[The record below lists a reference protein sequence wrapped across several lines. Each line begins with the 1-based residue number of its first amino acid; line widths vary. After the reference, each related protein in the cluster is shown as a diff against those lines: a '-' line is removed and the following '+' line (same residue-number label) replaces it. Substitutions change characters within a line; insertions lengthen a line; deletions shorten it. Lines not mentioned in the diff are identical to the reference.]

1 MHCSSIVTINYC
13 DFLLTGSL
21 HLSVYDED
29 ESLLQGHLDIPKSAI
44 SERWTGLPLCP
55 SRSSNDFVKKYLT
68 FSGTPG
74 VRFTVEASQ
83 DYEIKLNEQKTYHIF
98 GWNTVNVFQ
107 FIPPK
112 DISKTQLDITVT
124 SESDVPAYLKVS
136 RICQDVNKDDIR
148 NVDYR
153 GESIRLSFAKKGRIT
168 LSKVSIPPLT
178 DSTASWYIGLAL
190 NNAAGTTPLNASKT
204 GTLTV
209 TRSFN
214 YSYGG
219 PMSFICLVPFFFGG
233 IVAVW
238 ALYCF
243 KEPHVSPWASHIE
256 PVTRKDVCRAMCKV
270 LCTYW
275 FAGGHKTYSYIT
287 CIVGSVL
294 MVGAFQFVYANW
306 YLMIQEGDRDHCYY
320 NDFCYRVSNYDIP
333 FNLMSSNFVYIEHA
347 FILALSVWYME
358 SELLARCKKIG
369 QPQPLPVTENAEC
382 NSTESTNNG
391 LQRTANGYDEERGI
405 YNSTEAHKRK
415 ISFSIGY
422 AFSWALLF
430 EGLFSMLYHLCPT
443 KMTFQFD
450 LAFMFVI
457 SGLIV
462 VLMYNGI
469 QLNHA
474 GERGGHVGASNFY
487 LGFIVPLYILNYLG
501 SLNHSKEGLIPTAAW
516 ATPLALWAFFIF
528 NWVGYKLYLENW
540 CLLIL
545 WRWVVKNC
553 RLQCVGSHSWN
564 PNNYSLQNVKEG
576 KFICLMI
583 GLILAVLM
591 FCLFSVTKFIGSL
604 PQALLFACITES
616 VIVICWKLVK
626 SCYCLWRDRGY
637 KKFICVIIYVLTTL
651 ALGILALVFFIVF
664 PTTDKAETPEISR
677 NKNHECIFMDFYDYH
692 DVWHILSSFALLMGV
707 HIVMFA
713 SYDPDTIAPDT
724 IAPDT
729 IAPDTKAPDTIAPD
743 TTAPD
748 TIAGG
753 NLISNYGAI
762 ELNSNH

>member
-1 MHCSSIVTINYC
+1 MHSSSIVTINYC

-21 HLSVYDED
+21 HLSVLDED
-29 ESLLQGHLDIPKSAI
+29 ESFLQGHLDIPKSAI

-55 SRSSNDFVKKYLT
+55 SRSSNDFVKKLLT

-74 VRFTVEASQ
+74 VRFTIEASQ
-83 DYEIKLNEQKTYHIF
+83 DYEIDLNEEKTYHIF
-98 GWNTVNVFQ
+98 EWNTVNVFQ
-107 FIPPK
+107 FTPPK
-112 DISKTQLDITVT
+112 DISETQLDITVT
-124 SESDVPAYLKVS
+124 SDSDVPCYMKVS
-136 RICQDVNKDDIR
+136 QICQDVNKDNIR
-148 NVDYR
+148 VVDYR

-168 LSKVSIPPLT
+168 LSTASTPPLT

-209 TRSFN
+209 ARSFN

-287 CIVGSVL
+287 CIVGCVL
-294 MVGAFQFVYANW
+294 MVGAFQFVYADW

-320 NDFCYRVSNYDIP
+320 NDFCYRVLYYDIP
-333 FNLMSSNFVYIEHA
+333 FNLMSSNFAYMLHA

-358 SELLARCKKIG
+358 SELLARCKKIRQT
-369 QPQPLPVTENAEC
+369 QPPPVAENAEC
-382 NSTESTNNG
+382 NSTE
-391 LQRTANGYDEERGI
+391 
-405 YNSTEAHKRK
+405 AHKRR

-462 VLMYNGI
+462 VVMYNGI

-474 GERGGHVGASNFY
+474 GETGGHVGASNFY
-487 LGFIVPLYILNYLG
+487 LGFIVPLYILNYIG

-564 PNNYSLQNVKEG
+564 PNNYSPQNVKEG
-576 KFICLMI
+576 KFVCLMI
-583 GLILAVLM
+583 GLIVAVLM
-591 FCLFSVTKFIGSL
+591 FCLFSVTKYIGSL
-604 PQALLFACITES
+604 PHALLFTCILES
-616 VIVICWKLVK
+616 VIVICWKLCK
-626 SCYCLWRDRGY
+626 CCCLWRDLGY
-637 KKFICVIIYVLTTL
+637 KKFPCVIIYVLTTL
-651 ALGILALVFFIVF
+651 ALGFSALAFFIGF

-677 NKNHECIFMDFYDYH
+677 NKNHKCIIIDFYDYH
-692 DVWHILSSFALLMGV
+692 DLWHILSSFALLMGV

-713 SYDPDTIAPDT
+713 SYDPDTITRGILTSD
-724 IAPDT
+724 
-729 IAPDTKAPDTIAPD
+729 
-743 TTAPD
+743 
-748 TIAGG
+748 
-753 NLISNYGAI
+753 YGAI

>member
-1 MHCSSIVTINYC
+1 MHSSSIVTINYC

-21 HLSVYDED
+21 HLSVLDED
-29 ESLLQGHLDIPKSAI
+29 ESFLQGHLDIPKSAI

-55 SRSSNDFVKKYLT
+55 SRSSNDFVKKHLT

-74 VRFTVEASQ
+74 VRFTIEASQ
-83 DYEIKLNEQKTYHIF
+83 DYEIDLNEEKTYHIF
-98 GWNTVNVFQ
+98 EWNTVNVFQ
-107 FIPPK
+107 FTPPK
-112 DISKTQLDITVT
+112 DISETQLDITVT
-124 SESDVPAYLKVS
+124 SESDVPCYMKVS
-136 RICQDVNKDDIR
+136 QICQDVNKDNIR
-148 NVDYR
+148 VVDYR

-168 LSKVSIPPLT
+168 LSTASTPPLT

-287 CIVGSVL
+287 CIVGCVL
-294 MVGAFQFVYANW
+294 MVGAFQFVYADW

-320 NDFCYRVSNYDIP
+320 NDFCYRVLYYDIP
-333 FNLMSSNFVYIEHA
+333 FNLMSSNFAYIPHA

-358 SELLARCKKIG
+358 SELLARCKKIRQT
-369 QPQPLPVTENAEC
+369 QPPPVAENAEC
-382 NSTESTNNG
+382 
-391 LQRTANGYDEERGI
+391 
-405 YNSTEAHKRK
+405 NSTEAHKRK

-462 VLMYNGI
+462 VVMYNGI

-487 LGFIVPLYILNYLG
+487 LGFIVPLYILNYIG

-540 CLLIL
+540 YLLIL

-564 PNNYSLQNVKEG
+564 PNNYSPQNVKVG
-576 KFICLMI
+576 KFVCLMI
-583 GLILAVLM
+583 GLIVAVLM
-591 FCLFSVTKFIGSL
+591 FCLFSVTKYIGSL
-604 PQALLFACITES
+604 PHALLFTCILES
-616 VIVICWKLVK
+616 VIVICWKLCK
-626 SCYCLWRDRGY
+626 CCCLWRDLGY
-637 KKFICVIIYVLTTL
+637 KKFPCVIIYVLTTL
-651 ALGILALVFFIVF
+651 ALGFSALAFFIGF
-664 PTTDKAETPEISR
+664 PTTQVEKRCFRFRFCNGYLTET
-677 NKNHECIFMDFYDYH
+677 
-692 DVWHILSSFALLMGV
+692 
-707 HIVMFA
+707 
-713 SYDPDTIAPDT
+713 
-724 IAPDT
+724 
-729 IAPDTKAPDTIAPD
+729 
-743 TTAPD
+743 
-748 TIAGG
+748 
-753 NLISNYGAI
+753 
-762 ELNSNH
+762 

>member
-1 MHCSSIVTINYC
+1 MHSSSIVTINYC

-21 HLSVYDED
+21 HLSVLDED
-29 ESLLQGHLDIPKSAI
+29 ESFLQGHLDIPKSAI

-55 SRSSNDFVKKYLT
+55 SRSSNDFVKKHLT

-74 VRFTVEASQ
+74 VRFTIEASQ
-83 DYEIKLNEQKTYHIF
+83 DYEIDLNEEKTYHIF
-98 GWNTVNVFQ
+98 EWNTVNVFQ
-107 FIPPK
+107 FTPPK
-112 DISKTQLDITVT
+112 DISETQLDITVT
-124 SESDVPAYLKVS
+124 SESDVPCYMKVS
-136 RICQDVNKDDIR
+136 QICQDVNKDNIR
-148 NVDYR
+148 VVDYR

-168 LSKVSIPPLT
+168 LSTASTPPLT

-287 CIVGSVL
+287 CIVGCVL
-294 MVGAFQFVYANW
+294 MVGAFQFVYADW

-320 NDFCYRVSNYDIP
+320 NDFCYRVLYYDIP
-333 FNLMSSNFVYIEHA
+333 FNLMSSNFAYILHA

-358 SELLARCKKIG
+358 SELLARCKKIRQT
-369 QPQPLPVTENAEC
+369 QPPPVAENAEC
-382 NSTESTNNG
+382 NSTE
-391 LQRTANGYDEERGI
+391 
-405 YNSTEAHKRK
+405 AHKRR

-462 VLMYNGI
+462 VVMYNGI

-564 PNNYSLQNVKEG
+564 PNNYSPQNVKVG
-576 KFICLMI
+576 KFVCLMI
-583 GLILAVLM
+583 GLIVAVLM
-591 FCLFSVTKFIGSL
+591 FCLFSVTKYIGSL
-604 PQALLFACITES
+604 PHALLFTCILES
-616 VIVICWKLVK
+616 VIVISWKLRK
-626 SCYCLWRDRGY
+626 CCCLWRDLGY
-637 KKFICVIIYVLTTL
+637 KKFPCVIIYVLTTL
-651 ALGILALVFFIVF
+651 ALGFSALAFFIGF

-677 NKNHECIFMDFYDYH
+677 NKNHKCIIIDFYDYH
-692 DVWHILSSFALLMGV
+692 DLWHILSSFALLMGV

-713 SYDPDTIAPDT
+713 SYDPDTITRGILTSD
-724 IAPDT
+724 
-729 IAPDTKAPDTIAPD
+729 
-743 TTAPD
+743 
-748 TIAGG
+748 
-753 NLISNYGAI
+753 YGAI
-762 ELNSNH
+762 ELNSNL

>member
-1 MHCSSIVTINYC
+1 MHSSSIVTINYC

-21 HLSVYDED
+21 HLSVLDED
-29 ESLLQGHLDIPKSAI
+29 ESFLQGHLDIPKSAI

-55 SRSSNDFVKKYLT
+55 SRSSNDFVKKHLT

-74 VRFTVEASQ
+74 VRFTIEASQ
-83 DYEIKLNEQKTYHIF
+83 DYEIDLNEEKTYHIF
-98 GWNTVNVFQ
+98 EWNTVNVFQ
-107 FIPPK
+107 FTPPK
-112 DISKTQLDITVT
+112 DISETQLDITVT
-124 SESDVPAYLKVS
+124 SESDVPCYMKVS
-136 RICQDVNKDDIR
+136 QICQDVNKDNIR
-148 NVDYR
+148 VVDYR

-168 LSKVSIPPLT
+168 LSTASTPPLT

-287 CIVGSVL
+287 CIVGCVL
-294 MVGAFQFVYANW
+294 MVGAFQFVYADW

-320 NDFCYRVSNYDIP
+320 NDFCYRVLYYDIP
-333 FNLMSSNFVYIEHA
+333 FNLMSSNFAYILHA

-358 SELLARCKKIG
+358 SELLARCKKIRQT
-369 QPQPLPVTENAEC
+369 QPPPVAENAEC
-382 NSTESTNNG
+382 NSTEV
-391 LQRTANGYDEERGI
+391 
-405 YNSTEAHKRK
+405 HKRR

-462 VLMYNGI
+462 VVMYNGI

-516 ATPLALWAFFIF
+516 ATPLALWVFFIF

-564 PNNYSLQNVKEG
+564 PNNYSPQNVKEG
-576 KFICLMI
+576 KFVCLMI
-583 GLILAVLM
+583 GLIVAVLM
-591 FCLFSVTKFIGSL
+591 FCLFSVTKYIGSL
-604 PQALLFACITES
+604 PHALLFTCILES
-616 VIVICWKLVK
+616 VIVISWKLRK
-626 SCYCLWRDRGY
+626 CCCLWRDLGY
-637 KKFICVIIYVLTTL
+637 KKFPCVIIYVLTTL
-651 ALGILALVFFIVF
+651 ALGFSALAFFIGF

-677 NKNHECIFMDFYDYH
+677 NKNHKCIIIDFYDYH
-692 DVWHILSSFALLMGV
+692 DLWHILSSFALLMGI

-713 SYDPDTIAPDT
+713 SYDPDTITRGILTSD
-724 IAPDT
+724 
-729 IAPDTKAPDTIAPD
+729 
-743 TTAPD
+743 
-748 TIAGG
+748 
-753 NLISNYGAI
+753 YGAI

>member
-1 MHCSSIVTINYC
+1 MHSSSIVTINYC

-21 HLSVYDED
+21 HLSVLDED
-29 ESLLQGHLDIPKSAI
+29 ESFLQGHLDIPKSAI

-55 SRSSNDFVKKYLT
+55 SRSSNDFVKKHLT

-74 VRFTVEASQ
+74 VRFTIEASQ
-83 DYEIKLNEQKTYHIF
+83 DYEIDLNEEKTYHIF
-98 GWNTVNVFQ
+98 EWNTVNVFQ
-107 FIPPK
+107 FTPPK
-112 DISKTQLDITVT
+112 DISETQLDITVT
-124 SESDVPAYLKVS
+124 SESDVPCYMKVS
-136 RICQDVNKDDIR
+136 QICQDVNKDNIR
-148 NVDYR
+148 VVDYR

-168 LSKVSIPPLT
+168 LSTASTPPLT

-287 CIVGSVL
+287 CIVGCVL
-294 MVGAFQFVYANW
+294 MVGAFQFVYADW

-320 NDFCYRVSNYDIP
+320 NDFCYRVLYYDIP
-333 FNLMSSNFVYIEHA
+333 FNLMSSNFAYILHA

-358 SELLARCKKIG
+358 SELLARCKKIRQT
-369 QPQPLPVTENAEC
+369 QPPPVAENAEC
-382 NSTESTNNG
+382 NSTE
-391 LQRTANGYDEERGI
+391 
-405 YNSTEAHKRK
+405 AHKRR

-462 VLMYNGI
+462 VVMYNGI

-474 GERGGHVGASNFY
+474 GETGGHVGASNFY
-487 LGFIVPLYILNYLG
+487 LGFIVPLYILNYIG

-564 PNNYSLQNVKEG
+564 PNNHSPQNVKVG
-576 KFICLMI
+576 KFVCLMI
-583 GLILAVLM
+583 GLIVALLM
-591 FCLFSVTKFIGSL
+591 FCLFSVTKYIGSL
-604 PQALLFACITES
+604 PHALLFTCILES
-616 VIVICWKLVK
+616 VIVICWKLCK
-626 SCYCLWRDRGY
+626 CCCLWRDLGY
-637 KKFICVIIYVLTTL
+637 KKFPCVIIYVLTTL
-651 ALGILALVFFIVF
+651 ALGFSALAFFIGF

-677 NKNHECIFMDFYDYH
+677 NKNHKCIIIDFYDYH
-692 DVWHILSSFALLMGV
+692 DLWHILSSFALLMGV

-713 SYDPDTIAPDT
+713 SYDPDTITRGILTSD
-724 IAPDT
+724 
-729 IAPDTKAPDTIAPD
+729 
-743 TTAPD
+743 
-748 TIAGG
+748 
-753 NLISNYGAI
+753 YGAI

>member
-1 MHCSSIVTINYC
+1 MHSSSIVTINYC

-21 HLSVYDED
+21 HLSVLDED
-29 ESLLQGHLDIPKSAI
+29 ESFLQGHLDIPKSAI

-55 SRSSNDFVKKYLT
+55 SRSSNDFVKKHLT

-74 VRFTVEASQ
+74 VRFTIEASQ
-83 DYEIKLNEQKTYHIF
+83 DYEIDLNEEKTYHIF
-98 GWNTVNVFQ
+98 EWNTVNVFQ
-107 FIPPK
+107 FTPPK
-112 DISKTQLDITVT
+112 DISETQLDITVT
-124 SESDVPAYLKVS
+124 SESDVPCYMKVS
-136 RICQDVNKDDIR
+136 QICQDVNKDNIR
-148 NVDYR
+148 VVDYR
-153 GESIRLSFAKKGRIT
+153 GESIRLSFARKGRIT
-168 LSKVSIPPLT
+168 LSTASTPPLT

-256 PVTRKDVCRAMCKV
+256 PVTRKDVCSAMCKV

-287 CIVGSVL
+287 CIVGCVL
-294 MVGAFQFVYANW
+294 MVGAFQFVYADW

-333 FNLMSSNFVYIEHA
+333 FNLMSSNFVYIVHA

-358 SELLARCKKIG
+358 SELLARCKKIRQT
-369 QPQPLPVTENAEC
+369 QPPPVAENAEC
-382 NSTESTNNG
+382 NSTE
-391 LQRTANGYDEERGI
+391 
-405 YNSTEAHKRK
+405 AHKRR

-462 VLMYNGI
+462 VVMYNGI

-474 GERGGHVGASNFY
+474 GERGSHVGASNFY

-564 PNNYSLQNVKEG
+564 PNNYSPQNVKEG
-576 KFICLMI
+576 KFVCLMI
-583 GLILAVLM
+583 GLIVAVLM
-591 FCLFSVTKFIGSL
+591 FCLFSVTKYIGSL
-604 PQALLFACITES
+604 PHALLFTCILES
-616 VIVICWKLVK
+616 VIVICWKLRK
-626 SCYCLWRDRGY
+626 CCCLWRDLGY
-637 KKFICVIIYVLTTL
+637 KKFPCVIIYVLTTL
-651 ALGILALVFFIVF
+651 ALGFSALAFFIGF

-677 NKNHECIFMDFYDYH
+677 NKNHKCIIIDFYDYH
-692 DVWHILSSFALLMGV
+692 DLWHILSSFALLMGV

-713 SYDPDTIAPDT
+713 SYDPDTITRGILTSD
-724 IAPDT
+724 
-729 IAPDTKAPDTIAPD
+729 
-743 TTAPD
+743 
-748 TIAGG
+748 
-753 NLISNYGAI
+753 YGAI
-762 ELNSNH
+762 ELNSNL

>member
-1 MHCSSIVTINYC
+1 MHSSSIVTINYC

-21 HLSVYDED
+21 HLSVLDED
-29 ESLLQGHLDIPKSAI
+29 ESFLQGHLDIPKSAI

-55 SRSSNDFVKKYLT
+55 SRSSNDFVKKHLT

-74 VRFTVEASQ
+74 VRFTIEASQ
-83 DYEIKLNEQKTYHIF
+83 DYEIDLNEEKTYHIF
-98 GWNTVNVFQ
+98 EWNTVNVFQ
-107 FIPPK
+107 FTPPK
-112 DISKTQLDITVT
+112 DISETQLDITVT
-124 SESDVPAYLKVS
+124 SESDVPCYMKVS
-136 RICQDVNKDDIR
+136 QICQDVNKDNIR
-148 NVDYR
+148 VVDYR

-168 LSKVSIPPLT
+168 LSTASTPPLT

-275 FAGGHKTYSYIT
+275 FAGGHKTYSYII
-287 CIVGSVL
+287 CIVGCVL

-306 YLMIQEGDRDHCYY
+306 YLMIQEGDRDDCYY

-333 FNLMSSNFVYIEHA
+333 FNSMSSNFVYIVHA

-358 SELLARCKKIG
+358 SELLARCKKI
-369 QPQPLPVTENAEC
+369 TENAEC
-382 NSTESTNNG
+382 
-391 LQRTANGYDEERGI
+391 
-405 YNSTEAHKRK
+405 NSTEAHKRK

-430 EGLFSMLYHLCPT
+430 AGLFSMLYHLCPT

-462 VLMYNGI
+462 VVMYNGI

-474 GERGGHVGASNFY
+474 GETGGHVGASNFY
-487 LGFIVPLYILNYLG
+487 LGFIVPLYILNYIG

-516 ATPLALWAFFIF
+516 ATPLALWVFFIF
-528 NWVGYKLYLENW
+528 NWVGYKLYLSENW
-540 CLLIL
+540 SVSNTDTDFWSCM
-545 WRWVVKNC
+545 RVC
-553 RLQCVGSHSWN
+553 
-564 PNNYSLQNVKEG
+564 
-576 KFICLMI
+576 KFSCLMI

-591 FCLFSVTKFIGSL
+591 FSLFSVTTFKFIGSL
-604 PQALLFACITES
+604 PNALLFACITES
-616 VIVICWKLVK
+616 VIVICWKLGK
-626 SCYCLWRDRGY
+626 SCYCLWRDGRY
-637 KKFICVIIYVLTTL
+637 KIFFCVIIYVSTTL
-651 ALGILALVFFIVF
+651 ALGSSALVFFIGF

-677 NKNHECIFMDFYDYH
+677 NKNHKCIVIDFYDYH
-692 DVWHILSSFALLMGV
+692 DLCTSCLHLLC
-707 HIVMFA
+707 
-713 SYDPDTIAPDT
+713 
-724 IAPDT
+724 
-729 IAPDTKAPDTIAPD
+729 
-743 TTAPD
+743 
-748 TIAGG
+748 
-753 NLISNYGAI
+753 
-762 ELNSNH
+762 

>member
-1 MHCSSIVTINYC
+1 MHSSSIVTINYC

-21 HLSVYDED
+21 HLSVLDED
-29 ESLLQGHLDIPKSAI
+29 ESFLQGHLDIPKSAI

-55 SRSSNDFVKKYLT
+55 SRSSNDFVKKHLT

-74 VRFTVEASQ
+74 VRFTIEASQ
-83 DYEIKLNEQKTYHIF
+83 DYEIDLNEEKTYHIF
-98 GWNTVNVFQ
+98 EWNTVNVFQ
-107 FIPPK
+107 FTPPK
-112 DISKTQLDITVT
+112 DISETQLDITVT
-124 SESDVPAYLKVS
+124 SESDVPCYMKVS
-136 RICQDVNKDDIR
+136 QICQDVNKDNIR
-148 NVDYR
+148 VVDYR

-168 LSKVSIPPLT
+168 LSTASTPSLT

-287 CIVGSVL
+287 CIVGCVL
-294 MVGAFQFVYANW
+294 MVGAFQFVYADW

-320 NDFCYRVSNYDIP
+320 NDFCYRVLYYDIP
-333 FNLMSSNFVYIEHA
+333 FNLMSSNFAYILHA

-358 SELLARCKKIG
+358 SELLARCKKIRQT
-369 QPQPLPVTENAEC
+369 QPPPVAENAEC
-382 NSTESTNNG
+382 NSTE
-391 LQRTANGYDEERGI
+391 
-405 YNSTEAHKRK
+405 AHKRR

-462 VLMYNGI
+462 VVMYNGI

-516 ATPLALWAFFIF
+516 ATPLALWVFFIF
-528 NWVGYKLYLENW
+528 NWVGCKLYLENW

-564 PNNYSLQNVKEG
+564 PNNYSPQNVKEG
-576 KFICLMI
+576 KFVCLMI
-583 GLILAVLM
+583 GLIVAVLM
-591 FCLFSVTKFIGSL
+591 FCLFSVTKYIGSL
-604 PQALLFACITES
+604 PHALLFTCILES
-616 VIVICWKLVK
+616 VIVICWKLRK
-626 SCYCLWRDRGY
+626 CCCLRRDLGY
-637 KKFICVIIYVLTTL
+637 KKFPCVIIYVLTTL
-651 ALGILALVFFIVF
+651 ALGFSALAFFIGF

-677 NKNHECIFMDFYDYH
+677 NKNHKCIIIDFYDYH
-692 DVWHILSSFALLMGV
+692 DLWHILSSFALLMGV

-713 SYDPDTIAPDT
+713 SYDPDTITRGILTSD
-724 IAPDT
+724 
-729 IAPDTKAPDTIAPD
+729 
-743 TTAPD
+743 
-748 TIAGG
+748 
-753 NLISNYGAI
+753 YGAI
-762 ELNSNH
+762 ELNSNL

>member
-1 MHCSSIVTINYC
+1 MHSSSIVTINYC

-21 HLSVYDED
+21 HLSVLDED
-29 ESLLQGHLDIPKSAI
+29 ESFLQGHLDIPKSAI

-55 SRSSNDFVKKYLT
+55 SRSSNDFVKKHLT

-74 VRFTVEASQ
+74 VRFTIEASQ
-83 DYEIKLNEQKTYHIF
+83 DYEIDLNEEKTYHIF
-98 GWNTVNVFQ
+98 EWNTVNVFQ
-107 FIPPK
+107 FTPPK
-112 DISKTQLDITVT
+112 DISETQLDITVT
-124 SESDVPAYLKVS
+124 SESDVPCYMKVS
-136 RICQDVNKDDIR
+136 QICQDVNKDNIR
-148 NVDYR
+148 VVDYR

-168 LSKVSIPPLT
+168 LSTASTPPLT

-204 GTLTV
+204 GALTV

-243 KEPHVSPWASHIE
+243 KEPHVSPWASHVE

-287 CIVGSVL
+287 CIVGCVL
-294 MVGAFQFVYANW
+294 MVGAFQFVYADW

-320 NDFCYRVSNYDIP
+320 NDFCYRVLYYDIP
-333 FNLMSSNFVYIEHA
+333 FNLMSSNFAYILHA

-358 SELLARCKKIG
+358 SELLARCKKIRQT
-369 QPQPLPVTENAEC
+369 QPPPVAENAEC
-382 NSTESTNNG
+382 NSTE
-391 LQRTANGYDEERGI
+391 
-405 YNSTEAHKRK
+405 AHKRR

-462 VLMYNGI
+462 VVMYNGI

-487 LGFIVPLYILNYLG
+487 LGFIVPLYILNYIG

-564 PNNYSLQNVKEG
+564 PNNYSPQNVRVG
-576 KFICLMI
+576 KFVCLMI
-583 GLILAVLM
+583 GLIVAVLM
-591 FCLFSVTKFIGSL
+591 FCLFSVTKYIGSL
-604 PQALLFACITES
+604 PHALLFTCILES
-616 VIVICWKLVK
+616 VIVISWKLRK
-626 SCYCLWRDRGY
+626 CCCLWRDLGY
-637 KKFICVIIYVLTTL
+637 KKFPCVIIYVLTTL
-651 ALGILALVFFIVF
+651 ALGFSALAFFIGF

-677 NKNHECIFMDFYDYH
+677 NKNHKCIINDFYDYH
-692 DVWHILSSFALLMGV
+692 DLWHILSSFALLMGV

-713 SYDPDTIAPDT
+713 SYDPDTITRGILTSD
-724 IAPDT
+724 
-729 IAPDTKAPDTIAPD
+729 
-743 TTAPD
+743 
-748 TIAGG
+748 
-753 NLISNYGAI
+753 YGAI
-762 ELNSNH
+762 ELNSNL

>member
-1 MHCSSIVTINYC
+1 MHSSSIVTINYC

-21 HLSVYDED
+21 HLSVLDED
-29 ESLLQGHLDIPKSAI
+29 ESFLQGHLDIPKFAI

-55 SRSSNDFVKKYLT
+55 SRSSNDFVKKHLT

-74 VRFTVEASQ
+74 VRFTIEASQ
-83 DYEIKLNEQKTYHIF
+83 DYEIDLNEEKTYHIF
-98 GWNTVNVFQ
+98 EWNTVNVFQ
-107 FIPPK
+107 FTPPK
-112 DISKTQLDITVT
+112 DISETQLDITVT
-124 SESDVPAYLKVS
+124 SESDVPCYMKVS
-136 RICQDVNKDDIR
+136 QICQDVNKDNIR
-148 NVDYR
+148 VVDYR

-168 LSKVSIPPLT
+168 LSTASTPPLT

-190 NNAAGTTPLNASKT
+190 NNAAGTTLLNASKT

-233 IVAVW
+233 VVAVW

-287 CIVGSVL
+287 CIVGCVL
-294 MVGAFQFVYANW
+294 MVGAFQFVYADW

-320 NDFCYRVSNYDIP
+320 NDFCYRVLYYDIP
-333 FNLMSSNFVYIEHA
+333 FNLMSSNFAYILHA

-358 SELLARCKKIG
+358 SELLARCKKIRQT
-369 QPQPLPVTENAEC
+369 QPPPVAENAEC
-382 NSTESTNNG
+382 NSTE
-391 LQRTANGYDEERGI
+391 
-405 YNSTEAHKRK
+405 AHKRR

-462 VLMYNGI
+462 VVMYNGI

-564 PNNYSLQNVKEG
+564 PNNYSPQNVKVG
-576 KFICLMI
+576 KFVCLMI
-583 GLILAVLM
+583 GLIVALLM
-591 FCLFSVTKFIGSL
+591 FCLFSVTKYIGSL
-604 PQALLFACITES
+604 PHALLFTCILES
-616 VIVICWKLVK
+616 VIVICWKLCK
-626 SCYCLWRDRGY
+626 CCCLWRDLGY
-637 KKFICVIIYVLTTL
+637 KKFPCVIIYVLTTL
-651 ALGILALVFFIVF
+651 ALGFSALAFFIGF

-677 NKNHECIFMDFYDYH
+677 NKNHKCIIIDFYDYH
-692 DVWHILSSFALLMGV
+692 DLWHILSSFALLMGV

-713 SYDPDTIAPDT
+713 SYDPDTITRGILTSD
-724 IAPDT
+724 
-729 IAPDTKAPDTIAPD
+729 
-743 TTAPD
+743 
-748 TIAGG
+748 
-753 NLISNYGAI
+753 YGAI

>member
-1 MHCSSIVTINYC
+1 MHSSSIVTINYC

-21 HLSVYDED
+21 HLSVLDED
-29 ESLLQGHLDIPKSAI
+29 ESFLQGHLDIPKSAI

-55 SRSSNDFVKKYLT
+55 SRSSNDFVKKHLT

-74 VRFTVEASQ
+74 VRFTIEASQ
-83 DYEIKLNEQKTYHIF
+83 DYEIDLNEEKTYHIF
-98 GWNTVNVFQ
+98 EWNTVNVFQ
-107 FIPPK
+107 FTPPK
-112 DISKTQLDITVT
+112 DISETQLDITVT
-124 SESDVPAYLKVS
+124 SESDVPCYMKVS
-136 RICQDVNKDDIR
+136 QICQDVNKDNIR
-148 NVDYR
+148 VVDYR

-168 LSKVSIPPLT
+168 LSTASTPPLT

-204 GTLTV
+204 GTLRV

-233 IVAVW
+233 VVAVW

-287 CIVGSVL
+287 CIVGCVL
-294 MVGAFQFVYANW
+294 MVGAFQFVYADW

-320 NDFCYRVSNYDIP
+320 NDFCYRVLYYDIP
-333 FNLMSSNFVYIEHA
+333 FNLMSSNFAYILHA

-358 SELLARCKKIG
+358 SELLARCKKIRQT
-369 QPQPLPVTENAEC
+369 QPPPVAENAEC
-382 NSTESTNNG
+382 NSTE
-391 LQRTANGYDEERGI
+391 
-405 YNSTEAHKRK
+405 AHKRR

-462 VLMYNGI
+462 VVMYNGI

-564 PNNYSLQNVKEG
+564 PNNYSPQNVKVG
-576 KFICLMI
+576 KFVCLMI
-583 GLILAVLM
+583 GLIVALLM
-591 FCLFSVTKFIGSL
+591 FCLFSVTKYIGSL
-604 PQALLFACITES
+604 PHALLFTCILES
-616 VIVICWKLVK
+616 VIVICWKLCK
-626 SCYCLWRDRGY
+626 CCCLWRDLGY
-637 KKFICVIIYVLTTL
+637 KKFPCVIIYVLTTL
-651 ALGILALVFFIVF
+651 ALGFSALAFFIGF

-677 NKNHECIFMDFYDYH
+677 NKNHKCIIIDFYDYH
-692 DVWHILSSFALLMGV
+692 DLWHILSSFALLMGV

-713 SYDPDTIAPDT
+713 SYDPDTITRGILTSD
-724 IAPDT
+724 
-729 IAPDTKAPDTIAPD
+729 
-743 TTAPD
+743 
-748 TIAGG
+748 
-753 NLISNYGAI
+753 YGAI

>member
-1 MHCSSIVTINYC
+1 MHSSSIVTINYC

-21 HLSVYDED
+21 HLSVLDED
-29 ESLLQGHLDIPKSAI
+29 ESFLQGHLDIPKSAI

-55 SRSSNDFVKKYLT
+55 SRSSNDFVKKHLT

-74 VRFTVEASQ
+74 VRFTIEASQ
-83 DYEIKLNEQKTYHIF
+83 DYEIDLNEEKTYHIF
-98 GWNTVNVFQ
+98 EWNTVNVFQ
-107 FIPPK
+107 FTPPK
-112 DISKTQLDITVT
+112 DISETQLDITVT
-124 SESDVPAYLKVS
+124 SESDVPCYMKVS
-136 RICQDVNKDDIR
+136 QICQDVNKDNIR
-148 NVDYR
+148 VVDYR

-168 LSKVSIPPLT
+168 LSTASTPPLT

-204 GTLTV
+204 GALTV

-243 KEPHVSPWASHIE
+243 KEPHVSPWASHVE

-287 CIVGSVL
+287 CIVGCVL
-294 MVGAFQFVYANW
+294 MVGAFQFVYADW

-320 NDFCYRVSNYDIP
+320 NDFCYRVLYYDIP
-333 FNLMSSNFVYIEHA
+333 FNSMSSNFAYILHA
-347 FILALSVWYME
+347 FILALFVWYME
-358 SELLARCKKIG
+358 SELLARCKKIRQT
-369 QPQPLPVTENAEC
+369 QPPPVAENAEC
-382 NSTESTNNG
+382 NSTE
-391 LQRTANGYDEERGI
+391 
-405 YNSTEAHKRK
+405 AHKRR

-462 VLMYNGI
+462 VVMYNGI

-474 GERGGHVGASNFY
+474 GETGGHVGASNFY
-487 LGFIVPLYILNYLG
+487 LGFIVPLYILNYIG

-564 PNNYSLQNVKEG
+564 PNNYSPQNVREG
-576 KFICLMI
+576 KFVCLMI
-583 GLILAVLM
+583 GLIVAVLM
-591 FCLFSVTKFIGSL
+591 FCLFSVTKYIGSL
-604 PQALLFACITES
+604 PHALLFTCILES
-616 VIVICWKLVK
+616 VIVISWKLRK
-626 SCYCLWRDRGY
+626 CCCLWRDLGY
-637 KKFICVIIYVLTTL
+637 KKFPCVIIYVLTTL
-651 ALGILALVFFIVF
+651 ALGFSALAFFIGF

-677 NKNHECIFMDFYDYH
+677 NKNHKCIIKDFYDYH
-692 DVWHILSSFALLMGV
+692 DLWHILSSFALLMGV

-713 SYDPDTIAPDT
+713 SYDPDTITRGILTSD
-724 IAPDT
+724 
-729 IAPDTKAPDTIAPD
+729 
-743 TTAPD
+743 
-748 TIAGG
+748 
-753 NLISNYGAI
+753 YGAI
-762 ELNSNH
+762 ELNSNL

>member
-1 MHCSSIVTINYC
+1 MHSSSIVTINYC
-13 DFLLTGSL
+13 DFLLKGSL
-21 HLSVYDED
+21 HLSVLDED
-29 ESLLQGHLDIPKSAI
+29 ESFLQGHLDIPKSAI

-55 SRSSNDFVKKYLT
+55 SRSSNDFVKKHLT

-74 VRFTVEASQ
+74 VRFTIEASQ
-83 DYEIKLNEQKTYHIF
+83 DYEIDLNEEKTYHIF
-98 GWNTVNVFQ
+98 EWNTVNVFQ
-107 FIPPK
+107 FTPPK
-112 DISKTQLDITVT
+112 DISETQLDITVT
-124 SESDVPAYLKVS
+124 SESDVPCYMKVS
-136 RICQDVNKDDIR
+136 QICQDVNKDNIR
-148 NVDYR
+148 VVDYR

-168 LSKVSIPPLT
+168 LSTASTPPLT

-287 CIVGSVL
+287 CIVGCVL
-294 MVGAFQFVYANW
+294 MVGAFQFVYADW

-320 NDFCYRVSNYDIP
+320 NDFCYRVLYYDIP
-333 FNLMSSNFVYIEHA
+333 FNLMSSNFAYILHA

-358 SELLARCKKIG
+358 SELLARCKKIRQT
-369 QPQPLPVTENAEC
+369 QPPPVAENAEC
-382 NSTESTNNG
+382 NSTE
-391 LQRTANGYDEERGI
+391 
-405 YNSTEAHKRK
+405 AHKRR

-462 VLMYNGI
+462 VVMYNGI

-564 PNNYSLQNVKEG
+564 PNNYSPQNVKEG
-576 KFICLMI
+576 KFVCLMI
-583 GLILAVLM
+583 GLIVAVLM
-591 FCLFSVTKFIGSL
+591 FCLFSVTKYIGSL
-604 PQALLFACITES
+604 PHALLFTCILES
-616 VIVICWKLVK
+616 VIVICWKLCK
-626 SCYCLWRDRGY
+626 CCCLWRDLGY
-637 KKFICVIIYVLTTL
+637 KKFPCVIIYVLTTL
-651 ALGILALVFFIVF
+651 ALGFSALAFFIGF

-677 NKNHECIFMDFYDYH
+677 NKNHKCIIIDFYDYH
-692 DVWHILSSFALLMGV
+692 DLWHILSSFALLMGV

-713 SYDPDTIAPDT
+713 SYDPDTITRGILTSD
-724 IAPDT
+724 
-729 IAPDTKAPDTIAPD
+729 
-743 TTAPD
+743 
-748 TIAGG
+748 
-753 NLISNYGAI
+753 YGAI

>member
-1 MHCSSIVTINYC
+1 MHSSSIVTINYC

-21 HLSVYDED
+21 HLSVLDED
-29 ESLLQGHLDIPKSAI
+29 ESFLQGHLDIPKSAI

-55 SRSSNDFVKKYLT
+55 SRSSNDFVKKHLT

-74 VRFTVEASQ
+74 VRFTIEASQ
-83 DYEIKLNEQKTYHIF
+83 DYEIDLNEEKTYQIF
-98 GWNTVNVFQ
+98 EWNTVNVFQ
-107 FIPPK
+107 FTPPK
-112 DISKTQLDITVT
+112 DISETQLDITVT
-124 SESDVPAYLKVS
+124 SESDVPCYMKVS
-136 RICQDVNKDDIR
+136 QICQDVNKDNIR
-148 NVDYR
+148 VVDYR

-168 LSKVSIPPLT
+168 LSTVSTPPLT

-287 CIVGSVL
+287 CIVGCVL
-294 MVGAFQFVYANW
+294 MVGAFQFVYADW

-320 NDFCYRVSNYDIP
+320 NDFCYRVLYYDIP
-333 FNLMSSNFVYIEHA
+333 FNLMSSNFAYILHA

-358 SELLARCKKIG
+358 SELLARCKKIRQT
-369 QPQPLPVTENAEC
+369 QPPPVAENAEC
-382 NSTESTNNG
+382 NSTEV
-391 LQRTANGYDEERGI
+391 
-405 YNSTEAHKRK
+405 HKRR

-462 VLMYNGI
+462 VVMYNGI

-487 LGFIVPLYILNYLG
+487 LGFIVPLYILNYIG

-564 PNNYSLQNVKEG
+564 PNNYSPQNVKEG
-576 KFICLMI
+576 KFVCLMI
-583 GLILAVLM
+583 GLIVAVLM
-591 FCLFSVTKFIGSL
+591 FCLFSVTKYIGSL
-604 PQALLFACITES
+604 PHALLFTCILES
-616 VIVICWKLVK
+616 VIVICWKLRK
-626 SCYCLWRDRGY
+626 CCCLWRDLGY
-637 KKFICVIIYVLTTL
+637 KKFPCVIIYVLTTL
-651 ALGILALVFFIVF
+651 ALGFSALAFFIGF

-677 NKNHECIFMDFYDYH
+677 NKNHKCIIIDFYDYH
-692 DVWHILSSFALLMGV
+692 DLWHILSSFALLMGV

-713 SYDPDTIAPDT
+713 SYDPDTITRGILTSD
-724 IAPDT
+724 
-729 IAPDTKAPDTIAPD
+729 
-743 TTAPD
+743 
-748 TIAGG
+748 
-753 NLISNYGAI
+753 YGAI
-762 ELNSNH
+762 ELNSNL

>member
-1 MHCSSIVTINYC
+1 MHSSSIVTINYC

-21 HLSVYDED
+21 HLSVLDED
-29 ESLLQGHLDIPKSAI
+29 ESFLRGHLDIPKSAI

-55 SRSSNDFVKKYLT
+55 SRSSNDFVKKHLT

-74 VRFTVEASQ
+74 VRFTIEASQ
-83 DYEIKLNEQKTYHIF
+83 DYEIDLNEEKTYHIF
-98 GWNTVNVFQ
+98 EWNTVNVFQ
-107 FIPPK
+107 FTPPK
-112 DISKTQLDITVT
+112 DISETQLDITVT
-124 SESDVPAYLKVS
+124 SESDVPCYMKVS
-136 RICQDVNKDDIR
+136 QICQDVNKDNIR
-148 NVDYR
+148 VVDYR

-168 LSKVSIPPLT
+168 LSTASTPPLT

-233 IVAVW
+233 VVAVW

-287 CIVGSVL
+287 CIVGCVL
-294 MVGAFQFVYANW
+294 MVGAFQFVYADW

-333 FNLMSSNFVYIEHA
+333 FNLMSSNFAYILHA

-358 SELLARCKKIG
+358 SELLARCKKIRQT
-369 QPQPLPVTENAEC
+369 QPPPVAENAEC
-382 NSTESTNNG
+382 NSTE
-391 LQRTANGYDEERGI
+391 
-405 YNSTEAHKRK
+405 AHKRR

-462 VLMYNGI
+462 VVMYNGI

-487 LGFIVPLYILNYLG
+487 LGFIVPLYILNYIG

-516 ATPLALWAFFIF
+516 ATPLALWVFFIF

-564 PNNYSLQNVKEG
+564 PNNYSPQNVKEG
-576 KFICLMI
+576 KFVCLMI
-583 GLILAVLM
+583 GLIVAVLM
-591 FCLFSVTKFIGSL
+591 FCLFSVTKYIGSL
-604 PQALLFACITES
+604 PHALLFTCILES
-616 VIVICWKLVK
+616 VIVICWKLCK
-626 SCYCLWRDRGY
+626 CCCLWRDLGY
-637 KKFICVIIYVLTTL
+637 KKFPCVIIYVLTTL
-651 ALGILALVFFIVF
+651 ALGFSALAFFIGF

-677 NKNHECIFMDFYDYH
+677 NKNHKCIIIDFYDYH
-692 DVWHILSSFALLMGV
+692 DLWHILSSFALLMGV

-713 SYDPDTIAPDT
+713 SYDPDTITRGILTSD
-724 IAPDT
+724 
-729 IAPDTKAPDTIAPD
+729 
-743 TTAPD
+743 
-748 TIAGG
+748 
-753 NLISNYGAI
+753 YGAI
-762 ELNSNH
+762 ELNSNL

>member
-1 MHCSSIVTINYC
+1 MHSSSIVTINYC

-21 HLSVYDED
+21 HLSVLDED
-29 ESLLQGHLDIPKSAI
+29 ESFLQGHLDIPKSAI

-55 SRSSNDFVKKYLT
+55 SRSSNDFVKKHLT

-74 VRFTVEASQ
+74 VRFTIEASQ
-83 DYEIKLNEQKTYHIF
+83 DYEIDLNEEKTYHIF
-98 GWNTVNVFQ
+98 EWNTVNVFQ
-107 FIPPK
+107 FTPPK
-112 DISKTQLDITVT
+112 DISETQLDITVT
-124 SESDVPAYLKVS
+124 SESDVPCYMKVS
-136 RICQDVNKDDIR
+136 QICQDVNKDNIR
-148 NVDYR
+148 VVDYR

-168 LSKVSIPPLT
+168 LSTASTPPLT

-287 CIVGSVL
+287 CIVGCVL
-294 MVGAFQFVYANW
+294 MVGAFQFVYADW

-320 NDFCYRVSNYDIP
+320 NDFCYRVLYYDIP
-333 FNLMSSNFVYIEHA
+333 FNLMSSNFAYILHA

-358 SELLARCKKIG
+358 SELLARCKKIRQT
-369 QPQPLPVTENAEC
+369 QPPPVAENAEC
-382 NSTESTNNG
+382 NSTE
-391 LQRTANGYDEERGI
+391 
-405 YNSTEAHKRK
+405 AHKRR

-462 VLMYNGI
+462 VVMYNGI

-564 PNNYSLQNVKEG
+564 PNNYSPQNVKEG
-576 KFICLMI
+576 KFVCLMI
-583 GLILAVLM
+583 GLIVAVLM
-591 FCLFSVTKFIGSL
+591 FCLFSVTKYIGSL
-604 PQALLFACITES
+604 PHALLFTCILES
-616 VIVICWKLVK
+616 VIVICWKLRK
-626 SCYCLWRDRGY
+626 CCCLWRDLGY
-637 KKFICVIIYVLTTL
+637 KKFPCVIIYVLTTL
-651 ALGILALVFFIVF
+651 ALGFSALAFFIGF

-677 NKNHECIFMDFYDYH
+677 NKNHKCIIIDFYDYH
-692 DVWHILSSFALLMGV
+692 DLWHILSSFALLMGV

-713 SYDPDTIAPDT
+713 SYDPDTITRGILTSD
-724 IAPDT
+724 
-729 IAPDTKAPDTIAPD
+729 
-743 TTAPD
+743 
-748 TIAGG
+748 
-753 NLISNYGAI
+753 YGAI

>member
-1 MHCSSIVTINYC
+1 M
-13 DFLLTGSL
+13 SL
-21 HLSVYDED
+21 SF
-29 ESLLQGHLDIPKSAI
+29 
-44 SERWTGLPLCP
+44 
-55 SRSSNDFVKKYLT
+55 SNDFVKKHLT

-74 VRFTVEASQ
+74 VRFTIEASQ
-83 DYEIKLNEQKTYHIF
+83 DYEIDLNEEKTYHIF
-98 GWNTVNVFQ
+98 EWNTVNVFQ
-107 FIPPK
+107 FTPPK
-112 DISKTQLDITVT
+112 DISETQLDITVT
-124 SESDVPAYLKVS
+124 SESDVPCYMKVS
-136 RICQDVNKDDIR
+136 QICQDVNKDNIR
-148 NVDYR
+148 IVDYR

-168 LSKVSIPPLT
+168 LSTASTPPLT

-233 IVAVW
+233 VVAVW

-287 CIVGSVL
+287 CIVGCVL
-294 MVGAFQFVYANW
+294 MVGAFQFVYADW

-320 NDFCYRVSNYDIP
+320 NDFCYRVLYYDIP
-333 FNLMSSNFVYIEHA
+333 FNLMSSNFAYILHA

-358 SELLARCKKIG
+358 SELLARCKKITQT
-369 QPQPLPVTENAEC
+369 QPPPVAENAEC
-382 NSTESTNNG
+382 NSTE
-391 LQRTANGYDEERGI
+391 
-405 YNSTEAHKRK
+405 AHKRR

-462 VLMYNGI
+462 VVMYNGI

-487 LGFIVPLYILNYLG
+487 LGFIVPLYILNYIG

-564 PNNYSLQNVKEG
+564 PNNYSPQNVKEG
-576 KFICLMI
+576 KFVCLMI
-583 GLILAVLM
+583 GLIVAVLM
-591 FCLFSVTKFIGSL
+591 FCLFSVTKYIGSL
-604 PQALLFACITES
+604 PHALLFTCILES
-616 VIVICWKLVK
+616 VIVICWKLCK
-626 SCYCLWRDRGY
+626 CCCLWRDLGY
-637 KKFICVIIYVLTTL
+637 KKFPCVIIYVLTTL
-651 ALGILALVFFIVF
+651 ALGFSALAFFIGF

-677 NKNHECIFMDFYDYH
+677 NKNHKCIIIDFYDYH
-692 DVWHILSSFALLMGV
+692 DLWHILSSFALLMGV

-713 SYDPDTIAPDT
+713 SYDPDTITRGILTSD
-724 IAPDT
+724 
-729 IAPDTKAPDTIAPD
+729 
-743 TTAPD
+743 
-748 TIAGG
+748 
-753 NLISNYGAI
+753 YGAI

>member
-1 MHCSSIVTINYC
+1 MHSSSIVTINYC

-21 HLSVYDED
+21 HLSVLDED
-29 ESLLQGHLDIPKSAI
+29 ESFLQGHLDIPKSAI

-55 SRSSNDFVKKYLT
+55 SRSSNDFVKKHLT

-74 VRFTVEASQ
+74 VRFTIEASQ
-83 DYEIKLNEQKTYHIF
+83 DYEIDLNEEKTFHIF
-98 GWNTVNVFQ
+98 EWNTVNVFQ
-107 FIPPK
+107 FTPPK
-112 DISKTQLDITVT
+112 DISETQLDITVT
-124 SESDVPAYLKVS
+124 SESDVPCYMKVS
-136 RICQDVNKDDIR
+136 QICQDVNKDNIR
-148 NVDYR
+148 VVDYR

-168 LSKVSIPPLT
+168 LSTASTPPLT

-287 CIVGSVL
+287 CIVGCVL
-294 MVGAFQFVYANW
+294 MVGAFQFVYADW

-320 NDFCYRVSNYDIP
+320 NDFCYRVLYYDIP
-333 FNLMSSNFVYIEHA
+333 FNLMSSNFAYILHA

-358 SELLARCKKIG
+358 SELLARCKKIRQT
-369 QPQPLPVTENAEC
+369 QPPPVAENAEC
-382 NSTESTNNG
+382 NSTE
-391 LQRTANGYDEERGI
+391 
-405 YNSTEAHKRK
+405 AHKRR

-462 VLMYNGI
+462 VVMYNGI

-487 LGFIVPLYILNYLG
+487 LGFIVPLYILNYIG

-564 PNNYSLQNVKEG
+564 PNNYSPQNVKEG
-576 KFICLMI
+576 KFVCLMI
-583 GLILAVLM
+583 GLIVAVLM
-591 FCLFSVTKFIGSL
+591 FCLFSVTKYIGSL
-604 PQALLFACITES
+604 PHALLFTCILES
-616 VIVICWKLVK
+616 VIVICWKLCK
-626 SCYCLWRDRGY
+626 CCCLWRDLGY
-637 KKFICVIIYVLTTL
+637 KKFPCVIIYVLTTL
-651 ALGILALVFFIVF
+651 ALGFSALAFFIGF

-677 NKNHECIFMDFYDYH
+677 NKNHKCIIIDFYDYH
-692 DVWHILSSFALLMGV
+692 DLWHILSSFALLMGV

-713 SYDPDTIAPDT
+713 SYDPDTITRGILTSD
-724 IAPDT
+724 
-729 IAPDTKAPDTIAPD
+729 
-743 TTAPD
+743 
-748 TIAGG
+748 
-753 NLISNYGAI
+753 YGAI

>member
-1 MHCSSIVTINYC
+1 MHSSSIVTINYC

-21 HLSVYDED
+21 HLSVLDED
-29 ESLLQGHLDIPKSAI
+29 ESFLQGHLDIPKSAI

-55 SRSSNDFVKKYLT
+55 SRSSNDFVKKHLT

-74 VRFTVEASQ
+74 VRFTIEASQ
-83 DYEIKLNEQKTYHIF
+83 DYEIDLNEEKTYHIF
-98 GWNTVNVFQ
+98 EWNTVNVFQ
-107 FIPPK
+107 FTPPK
-112 DISKTQLDITVT
+112 DISETQLDITVT
-124 SESDVPAYLKVS
+124 SESDVPCYMKVS
-136 RICQDVNKDDIR
+136 QICQDVNKDNIR
-148 NVDYR
+148 VVDYR

-168 LSKVSIPPLT
+168 LSTASTPPLT

-209 TRSFN
+209 ARSFN

-233 IVAVW
+233 VVAVW

-287 CIVGSVL
+287 CIVGCVL
-294 MVGAFQFVYANW
+294 MVGAFQFVYADW

-320 NDFCYRVSNYDIP
+320 NDFCYRVLYYDIP
-333 FNLMSSNFVYIEHA
+333 FNLMSSNFAYILHA

-358 SELLARCKKIG
+358 SELLARCKKIRQT
-369 QPQPLPVTENAEC
+369 QPPPVAENAEC
-382 NSTESTNNG
+382 NSTE
-391 LQRTANGYDEERGI
+391 
-405 YNSTEAHKRK
+405 AHKRR

-462 VLMYNGI
+462 VVMYNGI

-564 PNNYSLQNVKEG
+564 PNNYSPQNVKVG
-576 KFICLMI
+576 KFVCLMI
-583 GLILAVLM
+583 GLIVALLM
-591 FCLFSVTKFIGSL
+591 FCLFSVTKYIGSL
-604 PQALLFACITES
+604 PHALLFTCILES
-616 VIVICWKLVK
+616 VIVICWKLRK
-626 SCYCLWRDRGY
+626 CCCLWRDLGY
-637 KKFICVIIYVLTTL
+637 KKFPCVIIYVLTTL
-651 ALGILALVFFIVF
+651 ALGFSALAFFIGF

-677 NKNHECIFMDFYDYH
+677 NKNHKCIIIDFYDYH
-692 DVWHILSSFALLMGV
+692 DLWHILSSFALLMGV

-713 SYDPDTIAPDT
+713 SYDPDTITRGILTSD
-724 IAPDT
+724 
-729 IAPDTKAPDTIAPD
+729 
-743 TTAPD
+743 
-748 TIAGG
+748 
-753 NLISNYGAI
+753 YGAI

>member
-1 MHCSSIVTINYC
+1 MHSSSIVTINYC

-21 HLSVYDED
+21 HLSVLDED
-29 ESLLQGHLDIPKSAI
+29 ESFLQGHLDIPKSAI

-55 SRSSNDFVKKYLT
+55 SRSSNDFVKKHLT

-74 VRFTVEASQ
+74 VRFTIEASQ
-83 DYEIKLNEQKTYHIF
+83 DYEIDLNEEKTYHIF
-98 GWNTVNVFQ
+98 EWNTVNVFQ
-107 FIPPK
+107 FTPPK
-112 DISKTQLDITVT
+112 DISETQLDITVT
-124 SESDVPAYLKVS
+124 SESDVPCYMKVS
-136 RICQDVNKDDIR
+136 QICQDVNKDNIR
-148 NVDYR
+148 VVDYR

-168 LSKVSIPPLT
+168 LSTASTPPLT

-233 IVAVW
+233 VVAVW

-287 CIVGSVL
+287 CIVGCVL
-294 MVGAFQFVYANW
+294 MVGAFQFVYADW
-306 YLMIQEGDRDHCYY
+306 YLMIQEGDRNHCYY
-320 NDFCYRVSNYDIP
+320 NDFCYRVLYYDIP
-333 FNLMSSNFVYIEHA
+333 FNLMSSNFAYILHA

-358 SELLARCKKIG
+358 SELLARCKKIRQT
-369 QPQPLPVTENAEC
+369 QPPPVAENAEC
-382 NSTESTNNG
+382 NSTE
-391 LQRTANGYDEERGI
+391 
-405 YNSTEAHKRK
+405 AHKRR

-462 VLMYNGI
+462 VVMYNGI

-487 LGFIVPLYILNYLG
+487 LGFIVPLYILNYIG

-564 PNNYSLQNVKEG
+564 PNNYSPQNVKVG
-576 KFICLMI
+576 KFVCLMI
-583 GLILAVLM
+583 GLIVALLM
-591 FCLFSVTKFIGSL
+591 FCLFSVTKYIGSL
-604 PQALLFACITES
+604 PHALLFTCILES
-616 VIVICWKLVK
+616 VIVICWKLCK
-626 SCYCLWRDRGY
+626 CCCLWRDLGY
-637 KKFICVIIYVLTTL
+637 KKFPCVIIYVLTTL
-651 ALGILALVFFIVF
+651 ALGFSALAFFIGF

-677 NKNHECIFMDFYDYH
+677 NKNHKCIIIDFYDYH
-692 DVWHILSSFALLMGV
+692 DLWHILSSFALLMGV

-713 SYDPDTIAPDT
+713 SYDPDTITRGILTSD
-724 IAPDT
+724 
-729 IAPDTKAPDTIAPD
+729 
-743 TTAPD
+743 
-748 TIAGG
+748 
-753 NLISNYGAI
+753 YGAI

>member
-1 MHCSSIVTINYC
+1 MHSSSIVTINYC

-21 HLSVYDED
+21 HLSVLDED
-29 ESLLQGHLDIPKSAI
+29 ESFLQGHLDIPKSAI

-55 SRSSNDFVKKYLT
+55 SRSSNDLVKKHLT

-74 VRFTVEASQ
+74 VRFTIEASQ
-83 DYEIKLNEQKTYHIF
+83 DYEIDLNEEKTYHIF
-98 GWNTVNVFQ
+98 EWNTVNVFQ
-107 FIPPK
+107 FTPPK
-112 DISKTQLDITVT
+112 DISETQLDITVT
-124 SESDVPAYLKVS
+124 SESDVPCYMKVS
-136 RICQDVNKDDIR
+136 QICQDVNKDNIR
-148 NVDYR
+148 VVDYR

-168 LSKVSIPPLT
+168 LSTASTPPLT

-287 CIVGSVL
+287 CIVGCVL
-294 MVGAFQFVYANW
+294 MVGAFQFVYADW

-320 NDFCYRVSNYDIP
+320 NDFCYRVLYYDIP
-333 FNLMSSNFVYIEHA
+333 FNLMSSNFAYILHA

-358 SELLARCKKIG
+358 SELLARCKKIRQT
-369 QPQPLPVTENAEC
+369 QPPPVAENAEC
-382 NSTESTNNG
+382 NSTE
-391 LQRTANGYDEERGI
+391 
-405 YNSTEAHKRK
+405 AHKRR

-462 VLMYNGI
+462 VVMYNGI

-487 LGFIVPLYILNYLG
+487 LGFIVPLYILNYIG

-564 PNNYSLQNVKEG
+564 PNNYSPQNVKEG
-576 KFICLMI
+576 KFVCLMI
-583 GLILAVLM
+583 GLIVAVLM
-591 FCLFSVTKFIGSL
+591 FCLFSVTKYIGSL
-604 PQALLFACITES
+604 PHALLFTCILES
-616 VIVICWKLVK
+616 VIVICWKLRK
-626 SCYCLWRDRGY
+626 CCCLWRDLGY
-637 KKFICVIIYVLTTL
+637 KKFPCVIIYVLTTL
-651 ALGILALVFFIVF
+651 ALGFSALAFFIGF

-677 NKNHECIFMDFYDYH
+677 NKNHKCIIIDFYDYH
-692 DVWHILSSFALLMGV
+692 DLWHILSSFALLMGV
-707 HIVMFA
+707 LIVMFA
-713 SYDPDTIAPDT
+713 SYDPDTITRGILTSD
-724 IAPDT
+724 
-729 IAPDTKAPDTIAPD
+729 
-743 TTAPD
+743 
-748 TIAGG
+748 
-753 NLISNYGAI
+753 YGAT
-762 ELNSNH
+762 ELNSNL

>member
-1 MHCSSIVTINYC
+1 MHSSSIVTINYC

-21 HLSVYDED
+21 HLSVLDED
-29 ESLLQGHLDIPKSAI
+29 ESFLQGHLDIPKSAI

-55 SRSSNDFVKKYLT
+55 SRSSNDFVKKHLT

-74 VRFTVEASQ
+74 VRFTIEASQ
-83 DYEIKLNEQKTYHIF
+83 DYEIDLNEEKTYHIF
-98 GWNTVNVFQ
+98 EWNTVNVFQ
-107 FIPPK
+107 FTPPK
-112 DISKTQLDITVT
+112 DISETQLDITVT
-124 SESDVPAYLKVS
+124 SESDVPCYMKVS
-136 RICQDVNKDDIR
+136 QICQDVNKDNIR
-148 NVDYR
+148 VVDYR

-168 LSKVSIPPLT
+168 LSTASTPPLT

-190 NNAAGTTPLNASKT
+190 NNAAGTTPLNGSKT

-287 CIVGSVL
+287 CIVGCVL
-294 MVGAFQFVYANW
+294 MVGAFQFVYADW

-333 FNLMSSNFVYIEHA
+333 FNLMSSNFVYIEHV

-358 SELLARCKKIG
+358 SELLARCKKIRQT
-369 QPQPLPVTENAEC
+369 QPPPVAENAEC
-382 NSTESTNNG
+382 NSTE
-391 LQRTANGYDEERGI
+391 
-405 YNSTEAHKRK
+405 AHKRR

-462 VLMYNGI
+462 VVMYNGI

-487 LGFIVPLYILNYLG
+487 LGFIVPLYILNYIG

-564 PNNYSLQNVKEG
+564 PNNYSPQNVKES
-576 KFICLMI
+576 KFVCLMI
-583 GLILAVLM
+583 GLIVAVLM
-591 FCLFSVTKFIGSL
+591 FCLFSVTKYIGSL
-604 PQALLFACITES
+604 PHALLFTCILES
-616 VIVICWKLVK
+616 VIVICWKLRK
-626 SCYCLWRDRGY
+626 CCCLWRDLGY
-637 KKFICVIIYVLTTL
+637 KKFPCVIIYVLTTL
-651 ALGILALVFFIVF
+651 ALGFSALAFFIGLA
-664 PTTDKAETPEISR
+664 TTDKAETPEISR
-677 NKNHECIFMDFYDYH
+677 NKNHKCIIIDFYDYH
-692 DVWHILSSFALLMGV
+692 DLWHILSSFALLMGV

-713 SYDPDTIAPDT
+713 SYDPDTITRGILTSD
-724 IAPDT
+724 
-729 IAPDTKAPDTIAPD
+729 
-743 TTAPD
+743 
-748 TIAGG
+748 
-753 NLISNYGAI
+753 YGAI
-762 ELNSNH
+762 ELNSNL

>member
-1 MHCSSIVTINYC
+1 MHSSSIVTINYC

-21 HLSVYDED
+21 HLSVLDED
-29 ESLLQGHLDIPKSAI
+29 ESFLQGHLDIPKSAI

-55 SRSSNDFVKKYLT
+55 SRSSNDFVKKHLT

-74 VRFTVEASQ
+74 VRFTIEASQ
-83 DYEIKLNEQKTYHIF
+83 DYEIDLNEEKTYHIF
-98 GWNTVNVFQ
+98 EWNTVNVFQ
-107 FIPPK
+107 FTPPK
-112 DISKTQLDITVT
+112 DISETQLDITVT
-124 SESDVPAYLKVS
+124 SESDVPCYMKVS
-136 RICQDVNKDDIR
+136 QICQDVNKDNIR
-148 NVDYR
+148 VVDYR

-168 LSKVSIPPLT
+168 LSTASTPPLT

-204 GTLTV
+204 GALTV

-243 KEPHVSPWASHIE
+243 KEPHVSPWASHVE

-287 CIVGSVL
+287 CIVGCVL
-294 MVGAFQFVYANW
+294 MVGAFQFVYADW

-320 NDFCYRVSNYDIP
+320 NDFCYRVLYYDIP
-333 FNLMSSNFVYIEHA
+333 FNLMSSNFAYILHA

-358 SELLARCKKIG
+358 SELLARCKKIRQT
-369 QPQPLPVTENAEC
+369 QPPPVAENAEC
-382 NSTESTNNG
+382 NSTE
-391 LQRTANGYDEERGI
+391 
-405 YNSTEAHKRK
+405 AHKRR

-422 AFSWALLF
+422 GFSWALLF

-462 VLMYNGI
+462 VVMYNGI

-564 PNNYSLQNVKEG
+564 PNNYSPQNVREG
-576 KFICLMI
+576 KFVCLMI
-583 GLILAVLM
+583 GLIVAVLM
-591 FCLFSVTKFIGSL
+591 FCLFSVTKYIGSL
-604 PQALLFACITES
+604 PHALLFTCILES
-616 VIVICWKLVK
+616 VIVISWKLRK
-626 SCYCLWRDRGY
+626 CCCLWRDLGY
-637 KKFICVIIYVLTTL
+637 KKFPCVIIYVLTTL
-651 ALGILALVFFIVF
+651 ALGFSALAFFIGF

-677 NKNHECIFMDFYDYH
+677 NKNHKCIIKDFSDYH
-692 DVWHILSSFALLMGV
+692 DLWHILSSFALLMGV

-713 SYDPDTIAPDT
+713 SYDPDTITRGILTSD
-724 IAPDT
+724 
-729 IAPDTKAPDTIAPD
+729 
-743 TTAPD
+743 
-748 TIAGG
+748 
-753 NLISNYGAI
+753 YGAI
-762 ELNSNH
+762 ELNSNL

>member
-1 MHCSSIVTINYC
+1 MHSSSIVTINYC

-21 HLSVYDED
+21 HLSVLDED
-29 ESLLQGHLDIPKSAI
+29 ESFLQGHLDIPKSAI

-55 SRSSNDFVKKYLT
+55 SRSSNDFVKKHLT

-74 VRFTVEASQ
+74 VRFTIEASQ
-83 DYEIKLNEQKTYHIF
+83 DYEIDLNEEKTYQIF
-98 GWNTVNVFQ
+98 EWNTVNVFQ
-107 FIPPK
+107 FTPPK
-112 DISKTQLDITVT
+112 DISETQLDITVT
-124 SESDVPAYLKVS
+124 SESDVPCYMKVS
-136 RICQDVNKDDIR
+136 QICQDVNKDNIR
-148 NVDYR
+148 VVDYR

-168 LSKVSIPPLT
+168 LSTASTPPLT

-204 GTLTV
+204 GALTV

-243 KEPHVSPWASHIE
+243 KEPHVSPWASHVE

-287 CIVGSVL
+287 CIVGCVL
-294 MVGAFQFVYANW
+294 MVGAFQFVYADW

-320 NDFCYRVSNYDIP
+320 NDFCYRVLYYDIP
-333 FNLMSSNFVYIEHA
+333 FNLMSSNFAYILHA

-358 SELLARCKKIG
+358 SELLARCKKIRQT
-369 QPQPLPVTENAEC
+369 QPPPVAENAEC
-382 NSTESTNNG
+382 NSTE
-391 LQRTANGYDEERGI
+391 
-405 YNSTEAHKRK
+405 AHKRR

-422 AFSWALLF
+422 GFSWALLF

-462 VLMYNGI
+462 VVMYNGI

-474 GERGGHVGASNFY
+474 GETGGHVGASNFY
-487 LGFIVPLYILNYLG
+487 LGFIVPLYILNYIG

-564 PNNYSLQNVKEG
+564 PNNYSPQNVKEG
-576 KFICLMI
+576 KFVCLMI
-583 GLILAVLM
+583 GLIVAVLM
-591 FCLFSVTKFIGSL
+591 FCLFSVTKYIGSL
-604 PQALLFACITES
+604 PHALLFTCILES
-616 VIVICWKLVK
+616 VIVICWKLRK
-626 SCYCLWRDRGY
+626 CCCLWRDLGY
-637 KKFICVIIYVLTTL
+637 KKFPCVIIYVLTTL
-651 ALGILALVFFIVF
+651 ALGFSALAFFIGF

-677 NKNHECIFMDFYDYH
+677 NKNHKCIIIDFYDYH
-692 DVWHILSSFALLMGV
+692 DLWHILSSFALLMGV

-713 SYDPDTIAPDT
+713 SYDPDTITRGILTSD
-724 IAPDT
+724 
-729 IAPDTKAPDTIAPD
+729 
-743 TTAPD
+743 
-748 TIAGG
+748 
-753 NLISNYGAI
+753 YGAI
-762 ELNSNH
+762 ELNSNL

>member
-1 MHCSSIVTINYC
+1 MHSSSIVTINYC

-21 HLSVYDED
+21 HLSVLDED
-29 ESLLQGHLDIPKSAI
+29 ESFLQGHLDIPKSAI

-55 SRSSNDFVKKYLT
+55 SRSSNDFVKKHLT

-74 VRFTVEASQ
+74 VRFTIEASQ
-83 DYEIKLNEQKTYHIF
+83 DYEIDLNEEKTYHIF
-98 GWNTVNVFQ
+98 EWNTVNVFQ
-107 FIPPK
+107 FTPPK
-112 DISKTQLDITVT
+112 DISETQLDITVT
-124 SESDVPAYLKVS
+124 SESDVPCYMKVS
-136 RICQDVNKDDIR
+136 QICQDVNKDNIR
-148 NVDYR
+148 VVDYR

-168 LSKVSIPPLT
+168 LSTASTPPLT

-238 ALYCF
+238 ALYGF

-287 CIVGSVL
+287 CIVGCVL
-294 MVGAFQFVYANW
+294 MVGAFQFVYADW

-320 NDFCYRVSNYDIP
+320 NDFCYRVLYYDIP
-333 FNLMSSNFVYIEHA
+333 FNLMSSNFAYILHA

-358 SELLARCKKIG
+358 SELLARCKKIRQT
-369 QPQPLPVTENAEC
+369 QPPPVAENAEC
-382 NSTESTNNG
+382 NSTE
-391 LQRTANGYDEERGI
+391 
-405 YNSTEAHKRK
+405 AHKRR

-462 VLMYNGI
+462 VVMYNGI

-474 GERGGHVGASNFY
+474 GETGGHVGASNFY

-516 ATPLALWAFFIF
+516 ATPLALWVFFIF

-564 PNNYSLQNVKEG
+564 PNNYSPQNVKEG
-576 KFICLMI
+576 KFVCLMI
-583 GLILAVLM
+583 GLIVAVLM
-591 FCLFSVTKFIGSL
+591 FCLFSVTKYIGSL
-604 PQALLFACITES
+604 PHALLFTCILES
-616 VIVICWKLVK
+616 VIVICWKLRK
-626 SCYCLWRDRGY
+626 CCCLWRDLGY
-637 KKFICVIIYVLTTL
+637 KKFPCVIIYVLTTL
-651 ALGILALVFFIVF
+651 ALGFSALAFFIGF

-677 NKNHECIFMDFYDYH
+677 NKNHKCIIKDFYDYH
-692 DVWHILSSFALLMGV
+692 DLWHILSSFALLMGV

-713 SYDPDTIAPDT
+713 SYDPDTITRGILTSD
-724 IAPDT
+724 
-729 IAPDTKAPDTIAPD
+729 
-743 TTAPD
+743 
-748 TIAGG
+748 
-753 NLISNYGAI
+753 YGAI
-762 ELNSNH
+762 ELNSNL

>member
-1 MHCSSIVTINYC
+1 MHSSSIVTINYC

-21 HLSVYDED
+21 HLSVLDED
-29 ESLLQGHLDIPKSAI
+29 ESFLQGHLDIPKSAI

-55 SRSSNDFVKKYLT
+55 SRSSNDFVKKHLT

-74 VRFTVEASQ
+74 VRFTIEASQ
-83 DYEIKLNEQKTYHIF
+83 DYEIDLNEEKTYHIF
-98 GWNTVNVFQ
+98 EWNTVNVFQ
-107 FIPPK
+107 FTPPK
-112 DISKTQLDITVT
+112 DISETQLDITVT
-124 SESDVPAYLKVS
+124 SESDVPCYMKVS
-136 RICQDVNKDDIR
+136 QICQDVNKDNIR
-148 NVDYR
+148 VVDYR

-168 LSKVSIPPLT
+168 LSTASTPPLT

-287 CIVGSVL
+287 CIVGCVL
-294 MVGAFQFVYANW
+294 MVGAFQFVYADW

-320 NDFCYRVSNYDIP
+320 NDFCYRVLYYDIP
-333 FNLMSSNFVYIEHA
+333 FNLMSSNFAYILHA

-358 SELLARCKKIG
+358 SELLARCKKIRQT
-369 QPQPLPVTENAEC
+369 QPPPVAENAEC
-382 NSTESTNNG
+382 NSTE
-391 LQRTANGYDEERGI
+391 
-405 YNSTEAHKRK
+405 AHKRR

-462 VLMYNGI
+462 VVMYNGI

-487 LGFIVPLYILNYLG
+487 LGFIVPLYILNYIG

-564 PNNYSLQNVKEG
+564 PNNYSPQNVKEG
-576 KFICLMI
+576 KFVCLMI
-583 GLILAVLM
+583 GLIVAVLM
-591 FCLFSVTKFIGSL
+591 FCLFSVTKYIGSL
-604 PQALLFACITES
+604 PRALLFTCILES
-616 VIVICWKLVK
+616 VIVICWKLRK
-626 SCYCLWRDRGY
+626 CCCLWRDLGY
-637 KKFICVIIYVLTTL
+637 KKFPCVIIYVLTTL
-651 ALGILALVFFIVF
+651 ALGFSALAFFIGF

-677 NKNHECIFMDFYDYH
+677 NKNHKCIIIDFYDYH
-692 DVWHILSSFALLMGV
+692 DLWHILSSFALLMGV

-713 SYDPDTIAPDT
+713 SYDPDTITRGILTSD
-724 IAPDT
+724 
-729 IAPDTKAPDTIAPD
+729 
-743 TTAPD
+743 
-748 TIAGG
+748 
-753 NLISNYGAI
+753 YGAI
-762 ELNSNH
+762 ELNSNL

>member
-1 MHCSSIVTINYC
+1 MHSSSIVTINYC

-21 HLSVYDED
+21 HLSVLDED
-29 ESLLQGHLDIPKSAI
+29 ESFLQGHLDIPKSAI

-55 SRSSNDFVKKYLT
+55 SRSSNDFVKKHLT

-74 VRFTVEASQ
+74 VRFTIEASQ
-83 DYEIKLNEQKTYHIF
+83 DYEIDLNEEKTYHIF
-98 GWNTVNVFQ
+98 EWNTVNVFQ
-107 FIPPK
+107 FTPPK
-112 DISKTQLDITVT
+112 DISETQLDITVT
-124 SESDVPAYLKVS
+124 SESDVPCYMKVS
-136 RICQDVNKDDIR
+136 QICQDVNKDNIR
-148 NVDYR
+148 VVDYR

-168 LSKVSIPPLT
+168 LSTASTPPLT

-190 NNAAGTTPLNASKT
+190 NNAAGTTPLNGSKT

-287 CIVGSVL
+287 CIVGCVL
-294 MVGAFQFVYANW
+294 MVGAFQFVYADW

-320 NDFCYRVSNYDIP
+320 NDFCYRVLYYDIP
-333 FNLMSSNFVYIEHA
+333 FNLISSNFAYILHA

-358 SELLARCKKIG
+358 SELLARCKKIRQT
-369 QPQPLPVTENAEC
+369 QPPPVAENAEC
-382 NSTESTNNG
+382 NSTE
-391 LQRTANGYDEERGI
+391 
-405 YNSTEAHKRK
+405 AHKRR

-462 VLMYNGI
+462 VVMYNGI

-564 PNNYSLQNVKEG
+564 PNNYSPQNVKEG
-576 KFICLMI
+576 KFVCLMI
-583 GLILAVLM
+583 GLIVAVLM
-591 FCLFSVTKFIGSL
+591 FCLFSVTKYIGSL
-604 PQALLFACITES
+604 PHALLFTCILES
-616 VIVICWKLVK
+616 VIVISWKLRK
-626 SCYCLWRDRGY
+626 CCCLWRDLGY
-637 KKFICVIIYVLTTL
+637 KKFPCVIIYVLTTL
-651 ALGILALVFFIVF
+651 ALGFSALAFFIGF

-677 NKNHECIFMDFYDYH
+677 NKNHKCIIIDFYDYH
-692 DVWHILSSFALLMGV
+692 DLWHILSSFALLMGV

-713 SYDPDTIAPDT
+713 SYDPDTITRGILTSD
-724 IAPDT
+724 
-729 IAPDTKAPDTIAPD
+729 
-743 TTAPD
+743 
-748 TIAGG
+748 
-753 NLISNYGAI
+753 YGAI
-762 ELNSNH
+762 ELNSNL

>member
-1 MHCSSIVTINYC
+1 MHSSSIVTINYC

-21 HLSVYDED
+21 HLSVLDED
-29 ESLLQGHLDIPKSAI
+29 ESFLQGHLDIPKSAI

-55 SRSSNDFVKKYLT
+55 SRSSNDFVKKHLT

-74 VRFTVEASQ
+74 VRFTIEASQ
-83 DYEIKLNEQKTYHIF
+83 DYEIDLNEEKTYHIF
-98 GWNTVNVFQ
+98 EWNTVNVFQ
-107 FIPPK
+107 FTPPK
-112 DISKTQLDITVT
+112 DISETQLDITVT
-124 SESDVPAYLKVS
+124 SESDVPCYMKVS
-136 RICQDVNKDDIR
+136 QICQDVNKDNIR
-148 NVDYR
+148 VVDYR

-168 LSKVSIPPLT
+168 LSTASTPPLT

-190 NNAAGTTPLNASKT
+190 NNAAGTTPLNASET

-287 CIVGSVL
+287 CIVGCVL
-294 MVGAFQFVYANW
+294 MVGAFQFVYADW

-320 NDFCYRVSNYDIP
+320 NDFCYRVLYYDIP
-333 FNLMSSNFVYIEHA
+333 FNLMSSNFAYILHA

-358 SELLARCKKIG
+358 SELLARCKKIRQT
-369 QPQPLPVTENAEC
+369 QPPPVAENAEC
-382 NSTESTNNG
+382 NSTE
-391 LQRTANGYDEERGI
+391 
-405 YNSTEAHKRK
+405 AHKRR

-430 EGLFSMLYHLCPT
+430 EGLFSMLYHLCAT

-462 VLMYNGI
+462 VVMYNGI

-487 LGFIVPLYILNYLG
+487 LGFIVPLYILNYIG

-516 ATPLALWAFFIF
+516 ATPLALWVFFIF

-564 PNNYSLQNVKEG
+564 PNNYSPQNVKEG
-576 KFICLMI
+576 KFVCLMI
-583 GLILAVLM
+583 GLIVAVLM
-591 FCLFSVTKFIGSL
+591 FCLFSVTKYIGSL
-604 PQALLFACITES
+604 PHALLFTCILES
-616 VIVICWKLVK
+616 VIVICWKLRK
-626 SCYCLWRDRGY
+626 CCCLWRDLGY
-637 KKFICVIIYVLTTL
+637 KKFPCVIIYVLTTL
-651 ALGILALVFFIVF
+651 ALGFSALAFFIGF

-677 NKNHECIFMDFYDYH
+677 NKNHKCIIIDFYDYH
-692 DVWHILSSFALLMGV
+692 DLWHILSSFALLMGV

-713 SYDPDTIAPDT
+713 SYDPDTITRGILTSD
-724 IAPDT
+724 
-729 IAPDTKAPDTIAPD
+729 
-743 TTAPD
+743 
-748 TIAGG
+748 
-753 NLISNYGAI
+753 YGAI
-762 ELNSNH
+762 ELNSNL

>member
-1 MHCSSIVTINYC
+1 MHSSSIVTINYC

-21 HLSVYDED
+21 HLSVLDED
-29 ESLLQGHLDIPKSAI
+29 ESFLQGHLDIPKSAI

-55 SRSSNDFVKKYLT
+55 SRSSNDFVKKHLT

-74 VRFTVEASQ
+74 VRFTIEASQ
-83 DYEIKLNEQKTYHIF
+83 DYEIDLNEEKTYHIF
-98 GWNTVNVFQ
+98 EWNTVNVFQ
-107 FIPPK
+107 FTPPK
-112 DISKTQLDITVT
+112 DISETQLDITVT
-124 SESDVPAYLKVS
+124 SESDVPCYMKVS
-136 RICQDVNKDDIR
+136 QICQDVNKDNIR
-148 NVDYR
+148 VVDYR

-168 LSKVSIPPLT
+168 LSTASTPPLT

-204 GTLTV
+204 GILTV

-214 YSYGG
+214 YSYEW
-219 PMSFICLVPFFFGG
+219 PMSFICLVPLVGV

-238 ALYCF
+238 PLCCF

-256 PVTRKDVCRAMCKV
+256 PVTCKDVCRAMCKV

-287 CIVGSVL
+287 CIVGCVL
-294 MVGAFQFVYANW
+294 MVGAFQFVYADW

-320 NDFCYRVSNYDIP
+320 NDFCYRVLYYDIP
-333 FNLMSSNFVYIEHA
+333 FNLMSSNFAYILHA

-358 SELLARCKKIG
+358 SELLARCKKIRQT
-369 QPQPLPVTENAEC
+369 QPPPVAENAEC
-382 NSTESTNNG
+382 NSTE
-391 LQRTANGYDEERGI
+391 
-405 YNSTEAHKRK
+405 AHKRR

-462 VLMYNGI
+462 VVMYNGI

-487 LGFIVPLYILNYLG
+487 LGFIVPLYILNYIG

-564 PNNYSLQNVKEG
+564 PNNYSPQNVKVG
-576 KFICLMI
+576 KFVCLMI
-583 GLILAVLM
+583 GLIVALLM
-591 FCLFSVTKFIGSL
+591 FCLFSVTKYIGSL
-604 PQALLFACITES
+604 PHALLFTCILES
-616 VIVICWKLVK
+616 VIVICWKLCK
-626 SCYCLWRDRGY
+626 CCCLWRDLGY
-637 KKFICVIIYVLTTL
+637 KKFPCVIIYVLTTL
-651 ALGILALVFFIVF
+651 ALGFSALAFFIGF

-677 NKNHECIFMDFYDYH
+677 NKNHKCIIIDFYDYH
-692 DVWHILSSFALLMGV
+692 DLWHILSSFALLMGV

-713 SYDPDTIAPDT
+713 SYDPDTITRGILTSD
-724 IAPDT
+724 
-729 IAPDTKAPDTIAPD
+729 
-743 TTAPD
+743 
-748 TIAGG
+748 
-753 NLISNYGAI
+753 YGAI

>member
-1 MHCSSIVTINYC
+1 MHSSSIVTINYC

-21 HLSVYDED
+21 HLSVLDED
-29 ESLLQGHLDIPKSAI
+29 ESFLQGHLDIPKSAI

-55 SRSSNDFVKKYLT
+55 SRSSNDFVKKHLT

-74 VRFTVEASQ
+74 VRFTIEASQ
-83 DYEIKLNEQKTYHIF
+83 DYEIDLNEEKTYHIF
-98 GWNTVNVFQ
+98 EWNTVNVFQ
-107 FIPPK
+107 FTPPK
-112 DISKTQLDITVT
+112 DISETQLDITVT
-124 SESDVPAYLKVS
+124 SESDVPCYMKVS
-136 RICQDVNKDDIR
+136 QICQDVNKDNIR
-148 NVDYR
+148 VVDYR

-168 LSKVSIPPLT
+168 LSTASTPPLT

-287 CIVGSVL
+287 CIVGCVL
-294 MVGAFQFVYANW
+294 MVGAFQFVYADW

-333 FNLMSSNFVYIEHA
+333 FNLMSSNFAYILHA

-358 SELLARCKKIG
+358 SELLARCKKIRQT
-369 QPQPLPVTENAEC
+369 QPPPVAENAKC
-382 NSTESTNNG
+382 
-391 LQRTANGYDEERGI
+391 
-405 YNSTEAHKRK
+405 NSTEAHKRR

-462 VLMYNGI
+462 VVMYNGI

-516 ATPLALWAFFIF
+516 ATPLALWVFFIF

-564 PNNYSLQNVKEG
+564 PNNYSPQNVKEG
-576 KFICLMI
+576 KFVCLMI
-583 GLILAVLM
+583 GLIVAVLM
-591 FCLFSVTKFIGSL
+591 FCLFSVTKYIGSL
-604 PQALLFACITES
+604 PHALLFTCILES
-616 VIVICWKLVK
+616 VIVICWKLRK
-626 SCYCLWRDRGY
+626 CCCLWRDLGY
-637 KKFICVIIYVLTTL
+637 KKFPCVIIYVLTTL
-651 ALGILALVFFIVF
+651 ALGFSALAFFIGF

-677 NKNHECIFMDFYDYH
+677 NKNHKCIIIDFYDYH
-692 DVWHILSSFALLMGV
+692 DLWHILSSFALLMGV

-713 SYDPDTIAPDT
+713 SYDPDTITRGILTSD
-724 IAPDT
+724 
-729 IAPDTKAPDTIAPD
+729 
-743 TTAPD
+743 
-748 TIAGG
+748 
-753 NLISNYGAI
+753 YGAI
-762 ELNSNH
+762 ELNSNL